1 MALKL
6 FMPGADPGFPVGGA
20 PTLQWWV
27 PTYDFAKFSEKLHEI
42 EKNLGRGGGGLLPG
56 APLDPPLH
64 AKCQEYSVH
73 FFILHKCL
81 TSVNDINIDK
91 LMFEIGVTLN

>member
-1 MALKL
+1 M
-6 FMPGADPGFPVGGA
+6 GGGGA
-20 PTLQWWV
+20 

-42 EKNLGRGGGGLLPG
+42 EKNLGRGGGGGGVLLPG
-56 APLDPPLH
+56 APLDLPLH

-73 FFILHKCL
+73 FFILHICL
-81 TSVNDINIDK
+81 TSLNDINIDK

>member
-20 PTLQWWV
+20 PTLQWWA
-27 PTYDFAKFSEKLHEI
+27 PTYDFAKFSEKLH
-42 EKNLGRGGGGLLPG
+42 G